1 MNDLTIGIA
10 FFAGIAS
17 FFSPCVFSLVPA
29 YVSYLSGSSA
39 AQTKVKSGHSVFQGI
54 FFILGFTVVFVLL
67 GSVFAGVG
75 AISYTLTNWLTRIG
89 GLVVILFGLHMMHI
103 ITIPFLN
110 YDTRQQGGK
119 KYSSDGLTSFM
130 MGIFFS
136 AGWSPCVGPILGLI
150 LTFALNGGSVWL
162 GALYLLVYSLGLGI
176 PFLIAAT
183 QIDWVTT
190 ILRRHG
196 KLMKI
201 VEIVMGVVMILLGV
215 LLLMDKFAT
224 LSQLNFNF
232 HISDETNFG
241 LKTLLI
247 TGGSFLIGALVGIF
261 ATFKGKSFLNVWF
274 LVSGVLFVLAFSAVF
289 VSWTTFFIILGVVL
303 LISGLVVFSNKRN
316 NQS

>member
-39 AQTKVKSGHSVFQGI
+39 AQTKLKPGHSVIQGL
-54 FFILGFTVVFVLL
+54 FFILGFTVIFVLL
-67 GSVFAGVG
+67 GSVFAGLG
-75 AISYTLTNWLTRIG
+75 AISYSLTNWLTRIG
-89 GLVVILFGLHMMHI
+89 GLVVILFGLHMIHV

-150 LTFALNGGSVWL
+150 LTFALNGGNVLL
-162 GALYLLVYSLGLGI
+162 GAMYLLVYSLGLGI

-190 ILRRHG
+190 ILKRHG
-196 KLMKI
+196 KVMKAI
-201 VEIVMGVVMILLGV
+201 EIVMGVVMILLGV

-232 HISDETNFG
+232 HIADEANFG

-247 TGGSFLIGALVGIF
+247 TGGSFLFGALAGVF
-261 ATFKGKSFLNVWF
+261 AVFQNKSFLNVWF
-274 LVSGVLFVLAFSAVF
+274 LVAGILFVLSFTAVF
-289 VSWTTFFIILGVVL
+289 VGWMHFFVILGIVL
-303 LISGLVVFSNKRN
+303 LIGGVIFVGNKGKDTL
-316 NQS
+316 